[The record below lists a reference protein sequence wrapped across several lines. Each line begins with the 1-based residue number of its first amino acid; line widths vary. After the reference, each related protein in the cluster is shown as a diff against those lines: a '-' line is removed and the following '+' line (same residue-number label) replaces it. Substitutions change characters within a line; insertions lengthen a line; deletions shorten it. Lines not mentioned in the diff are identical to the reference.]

1 MKLSKVVGRDKSAQS
16 LPAWGVWIEIGER
29 HDIGHDYAESLPA
42 WGVWIE
48 ITPGSGSEAAGA
60 VAPRMGSVD

>member
-1 MKLSKVVGRDKSAQS
+1 MEED
-16 LPAWGVWIEIGER
+16 EE
-29 HDIGHDYAESLPA
+29 ESLPA

-48 ITPGSGSEAAGA
+48 IDIIIHPLSAKVSLPAWGVWIEMMLQDHCFCAEI